1 MDSIKS
7 TETQRERERERERII
22 NGELIRRAINLCE
35 SVCERSL
42 LENATRVIFPG
53 LCTASRSSESTWR
66 RNLSFPA
73 PEFRA
78 CTLKLRS
85 KFKLSVYNPPWSSDL
100 NRAGGRRVPRLAAP
114 LAPEN
119 TSARPPT
126 DFDLQTCVAWTR
138 LSTSETST
146 RMSREIAK
154 SQGDRVWNAS
164 SQTNVQSRELL
175 GIESEKRKDSL
186 SRLFKEEKK
195 RKKETRTKGGKVWC
209 ASVRIARSRF

>member
-154 SQGDRVWNAS
+154 SQGDRVCRRRMFNLESCSELKVKKEKILSLVS
-164 SQTNVQSRELL
+164 S
-175 GIESEKRKDSL
+175 
-186 SRLFKEEKK
+186 KK
-195 RKKETRTKGGKVWC
+195 KKKKETRTKGGKVWC